1 MDDLEERIATLAE
14 AEELAAI
21 RPELD
26 GKAVME
32 HLGISPGREIG
43 EALDFLLEIRLEE
56 GLIGETESKAR
67 LDTWWAQRSS

>member
-1 MDDLEERIATLAE
+1 MDDLEERIEALAE

-32 HLGISPGREIG
+32 HLGLAPGREIG

-56 GLIGETESKAR
+56 GLIGEAESKAR
-67 LDTWWAQRSS
+67 LDAWWAQRSD